1 MGLFDKKFCDV
12 CGEKIGMLG
21 NRKLEDGNLCKDCAK
36 KLSPWFDDR
45 RHSTLEEI
53 KSQLQ
58 MREENRSLVSSFRP
72 GRVIRSDRYNLYID
86 ERQQMF
92 TASVNL
98 DREDNP
104 DIISLSQITGCNLD
118 VDEMRT
124 EEYRTDR
131 DGERESYNPPRYS
144 YSYDYYFY
152 IYLNHP
158 YIHEMKLKLNS
169 MDISEDDRNRR
180 HDVERAGQEMMSY
193 LQNVTGCT
201 VGGMGMNQGMG
212 MQPGMG
218 MNNQG
223 MGVQPGMGMNNQ
235 GMGMQPAMG
244 MNQGMGMQPAMGM
257 NNQGMGMQPGM
268 GMNNQGMG
276 MQPAMGMNNQGMG
289 MQPGMGMNNQGMGM
303 QPAAGMNQG
312 MSQNVNPQGGMG
324 AAAGGM
330 GAAAGAAAGAAFAGN
345 AAEGPW
351 VCQSCGATNAGRFCE
366 SCGSPRK

>member
-21 NRKLEDGNLCKDCAK
+21 NRKLEDGNICKDCAK

-86 ERQQMF
+86 ERQQLF
-92 TASVNL
+92 AASVNL

-201 VGGMGMNQGMG
+201 VGGMGMN
-212 MQPGMG
+212 
-218 MNNQG
+218 
-223 MGVQPGMGMNNQ
+223 
-235 GMGMQPAMG
+235 
-244 MNQGMGMQPAMGM
+244 
-257 NNQGMGMQPGM
+257 
-268 GMNNQGMG
+268 
-276 MQPAMGMNNQGMG
+276 NQGMG

-324 AAAGGM
+324 TAAGGM

>member
-86 ERQQMF
+86 ERQQLF
-92 TASVNL
+92 AASVNL

-169 MDISEDDRNRR
+169 MDLSEDDRNRR

-193 LQNVTGCT
+193 LRNVTGCT
-201 VGGMGMNQGMG
+201 VG
-212 MQPGMG
+212 
-218 MNNQG
+218 
-223 MGVQPGMGMNNQ
+223 
-235 GMGMQPAMG
+235 
-244 MNQGMGMQPAMGM
+244 
-257 NNQGMGMQPGM
+257 GMGMQPGM

-276 MQPAMGMNNQGMG
+276 MQPAMGMNNQGM
-289 MQPGMGMNNQGMGM
+289 
-303 QPAAGMNQG
+303 
-312 MSQNVNPQGGMG
+312 SQNVNPQGGMG
-324 AAAGGM
+324 TAAGGM

>member
-53 KSQLQ
+53 KNQLQ
-58 MREENRSLVSSFRP
+58 MREENRRLVSSFHP

-118 VDEMRT
+118 VNETRT

-131 DGERESYNPPRYS
+131 DGERESYDPPRYS

-158 YIHEMKLKLNS
+158 YIREMKLRLNS
-169 MDISEDDRNRR
+169 MDLSEDDRNRR

-193 LQNVTGCT
+193 LQNVTGCMA
-201 VGGMGMNQGMG
+201 GGMGMNQGMG
-212 MQPGMG
+212 MQSGMG
-218 MNNQG
+218 MNS
-223 MGVQPGMGMNNQ
+223 
-235 GMGMQPAMG
+235 
-244 MNQGMGMQPAMGM
+244 
-257 NNQGMGMQPGM
+257 QGMGMQPGM
-268 GMNNQGMG
+268 GMNSQQGMG
-276 MQPAMGMNNQGMG
+276 MNPN
-289 MQPGMGMNNQGMGM
+289 
-303 QPAAGMNQG
+303 
-312 MSQNVNPQGGMG
+312 MSQNMNVQS
-324 AAAGGM
+324 GM
-330 GAAAGAAAGAAFAGN
+330 GAAAGAAAGAAGAGFAGN
-345 AAEGPW
+345 TADGPW
-351 VCQSCGATNAGRFCE
+351 VCQSCGATNTGRFCE

>member
-53 KSQLQ
+53 KNQLQ
-58 MREENRSLVSSFRP
+58 MREENRRLVSSFHP

-118 VDEMRT
+118 VNETRT

-131 DGERESYNPPRYS
+131 DGERESYDPPRYS

-158 YIHEMKLKLNS
+158 YIREMKLRLNS
-169 MDISEDDRNRR
+169 MDLSEDDRNRR

-193 LQNVTGCT
+193 LQNVTGCMA
-201 VGGMGMNQGMG
+201 GGMGMNQGMGMQPGMGMNNQGMGMQSGMGMNNQGMGMQPGMGMNSQGMGMQPGMGMNSQGMGMQPGMGMNSQGMG

-235 GMGMQPAMG
+235 GM
-244 MNQGMGMQPAMGM
+244 NS
-257 NNQGMGMQPGM
+257 QPGM
-268 GMNNQGMG
+268 GMNPNMPQN
-276 MQPAMGMNNQGMG
+276 MNVQ
-289 MQPGMGMNNQGMGM
+289 
-303 QPAAGMNQG
+303 
-312 MSQNVNPQGGMG
+312 SC
-324 AAAGGM
+324 M
-330 GAAAGAAAGAAFAGN
+330 GAAAGAAAGAAGVGFAGST
-345 AAEGPW
+345 ADGPW
-351 VCQSCGATNAGRFCE
+351 VCQSCGATNTGRFCE

>member
-86 ERQQMF
+86 ERQQLF
-92 TASVNL
+92 AASVNL

-212 MQPGMG
+212 MQP
-218 MNNQG
+218 
-223 MGVQPGMGMNNQ
+223 
-235 GMGMQPAMG
+235 AMG
-244 MNQGMGMQPAMGM
+244 MN
-257 NNQGMGMQPGM
+257 
-268 GMNNQGMG
+268 
-276 MQPAMGMNNQGMG
+276 
-289 MQPGMGMNNQGMGM
+289 
-303 QPAAGMNQG
+303 NQG

-324 AAAGGM
+324 TAAGGM

-351 VCQSCGATNAGRFCE
+351 VCQSCGATNVGRFCE

>member
-1 MGLFDKKFCDV
+1 
-12 CGEKIGMLG
+12 
-21 NRKLEDGNLCKDCAK
+21 
-36 KLSPWFDDR
+36 
-45 RHSTLEEI
+45 
-53 KSQLQ
+53 
-58 MREENRSLVSSFRP
+58 MREENRSLVSSFHP

-86 ERQQMF
+86 ERQQLF
-92 TASVNL
+92 AASVNL

-118 VDEMRT
+118 VNEMRT

-212 MQPGMG
+212 MQSG
-218 MNNQG
+218 
-223 MGVQPGMGMNNQ
+223 
-235 GMGMQPAMG
+235 MG
-244 MNQGMGMQPAMGM
+244 MNQGMGMQS
-257 NNQGMGMQPGM
+257 GMGM
-268 GMNNQGMG
+268 
-276 MQPAMGMNNQGMG
+276 NQGMG

-312 MSQNVNPQGGMG
+312 MSQNVNAQGGMG
-324 AAAGGM
+324 TAAGGM

>member
-21 NRKLEDGNLCKDCAK
+21 NRKLEDGNICKDCAK

-45 RHSTLEEI
+45 RLGTLEEI

-86 ERQQMF
+86 ERQQLF
-92 TASVNL
+92 AASVNL

-193 LQNVTGCT
+193 LQNVTGWH
-201 VGGMGMNQGMG
+201 GRWNGHEPGHGLAPGNGHE
-212 MQPGMG
+212 QPGHRYAAWNG
-218 MNNQG
+218 YE
-223 MGVQPGMGMNNQ
+223 QPGHGY
-235 GMGMQPAMG
+235 
-244 MNQGMGMQPAMGM
+244 
-257 NNQGMGMQPGM
+257 
-268 GMNNQGMG
+268 
-276 MQPAMGMNNQGMG
+276 
-289 MQPGMGMNNQGMGM
+289 
-303 QPAAGMNQG
+303 AAGSRYEPG
-312 MSQNVNPQGGMG
+312 HVT
-324 AAAGGM
+324 
-330 GAAAGAAAGAAFAGN
+330 
-345 AAEGPW
+345 E
-351 VCQSCGATNAGRFCE
+351 CE
-366 SCGSPRK
+366 STGRYGNCSRRNGSCSRSRCGSSLCRKCC

>member
-21 NRKLEDGNLCKDCAK
+21 NRKLEDGNICKDCAK

-86 ERQQMF
+86 ERQQLF
-92 TASVNL
+92 AASVNL

-180 HDVERAGQEMMSY
+180 HEMCIRDRLWMMRSIIY
-193 LQNVTGCT
+193 VHCCDRSFTWGSSSRGAFRSEGVCST
-201 VGGMGMNQGMG
+201 V
-212 MQPGMG
+212 PS
-218 MNNQG
+218 
-223 MGVQPGMGMNNQ
+223 
-235 GMGMQPAMG
+235 ADI
-244 MNQGMGMQPAMGM
+244 
-257 NNQGMGMQPGM
+257 
-268 GMNNQGMG
+268 
-276 MQPAMGMNNQGMG
+276 
-289 MQPGMGMNNQGMGM
+289 
-303 QPAAGMNQG
+303 
-312 MSQNVNPQGGMG
+312 
-324 AAAGGM
+324 
-330 GAAAGAAAGAAFAGN
+330 
-345 AAEGPW
+345 
-351 VCQSCGATNAGRFCE
+351 
-366 SCGSPRK
+366 

>member
-21 NRKLEDGNLCKDCAK
+21 NRKLEDGNICKDCAK

-86 ERQQMF
+86 ERQQLF
-92 TASVNL
+92 AASVNL

-218 MNNQG
+218 MN
-223 MGVQPGMGMNNQ
+223 
-235 GMGMQPAMG
+235 
-244 MNQGMGMQPAMGM
+244 
-257 NNQGMGMQPGM
+257 
-268 GMNNQGMG
+268 
-276 MQPAMGMNNQGMG
+276 
-289 MQPGMGMNNQGMGM
+289 QGMGM

-324 AAAGGM
+324 TAAGGM

>member
-53 KSQLQ
+53 KNQLQ
-58 MREENRSLVSSFRP
+58 MREENRRLVSSFHP

-118 VDEMRT
+118 VNETRT

-131 DGERESYNPPRYS
+131 DGERESYDPPRYS

-158 YIHEMKLKLNS
+158 YIREMKLRLNS
-169 MDISEDDRNRR
+169 MDLSEDDRNRR

-193 LQNVTGCT
+193 LQNVAGCM

-212 MQPGMG
+212 MQPGL
-218 MNNQG
+218 
-223 MGVQPGMGMNNQ
+223 GMNNQ
-235 GMGMQPAMG
+235 GMGMQSG
-244 MNQGMGMQPAMGM
+244 MGM

-268 GMNNQGMG
+268 GMNSQQGMG
-276 MQPAMGMNNQGMG
+276 V
-289 MQPGMGMNNQGMGM
+289 QPGMGMNNQGMNSQPGM
-303 QPAAGMNQG
+303 GMNPN
-312 MSQNVNPQGGMG
+312 MPQNMNVQSC
-324 AAAGGM
+324 M
-330 GAAAGAAAGAAFAGN
+330 GAAAGAAAGAAGAGFAGST
-345 AAEGPW
+345 ADGPW
-351 VCQSCGATNAGRFCE
+351 VCQSCGATNTGRFCE

>member
-21 NRKLEDGNLCKDCAK
+21 NRKLEDGNICKDCAK

-45 RHSTLEEI
+45 RHSTLKEI

-86 ERQQMF
+86 ERQQLF
-92 TASVNL
+92 AASVNL

-158 YIHEMKLKLNS
+158 YIQEMKLKLNS

-218 MNNQG
+218 MN
-223 MGVQPGMGMNNQ
+223 Q
-235 GMGMQPAMG
+235 GMGMQPAT
-244 MNQGMGMQPAMGM
+244 
-257 NNQGMGMQPGM
+257 
-268 GMNNQGMG
+268 
-276 MQPAMGMNNQGMG
+276 
-289 MQPGMGMNNQGMGM
+289 
-303 QPAAGMNQG
+303 GMNQG

-324 AAAGGM
+324 TAAGGM

-345 AAEGPW
+345 AAEGSW
-351 VCQSCGATNAGRFCE
+351 VCQSCGATNTGRFCE

>member
-21 NRKLEDGNLCKDCAK
+21 NRKLEDGNICKDCAK

-86 ERQQMF
+86 ERHQLF
-92 TASVNL
+92 AASVNL

-212 MQPGMG
+212 MQP
-218 MNNQG
+218 
-223 MGVQPGMGMNNQ
+223 
-235 GMGMQPAMG
+235 
-244 MNQGMGMQPAMGM
+244 
-257 NNQGMGMQPGM
+257 
-268 GMNNQGMG
+268 
-276 MQPAMGMNNQGMG
+276 
-289 MQPGMGMNNQGMGM
+289 
-303 QPAAGMNQG
+303 AAGMNQG

-324 AAAGGM
+324 TAAGGM

>member
-58 MREENRSLVSSFRP
+58 MREENRSLVSSFHP

-86 ERQQMF
+86 ERQQLF
-92 TASVNL
+92 AASVNL

-118 VDEMRT
+118 VNEMRT

-158 YIHEMKLKLNS
+158 YINEMKLKLNS

-218 MNNQG
+218 MNS
-223 MGVQPGMGMNNQ
+223 Q
-235 GMGMQPAMG
+235 GMGMQPA
-244 MNQGMGMQPAMGM
+244 
-257 NNQGMGMQPGM
+257 
-268 GMNNQGMG
+268 
-276 MQPAMGMNNQGMG
+276 
-289 MQPGMGMNNQGMGM
+289 MGMNNQGMGM

-324 AAAGGM
+324 TAAGGM

-351 VCQSCGATNAGRFCE
+351 VCQSCGATNVGRFCE

>member
-21 NRKLEDGNLCKDCAK
+21 NRKLEDGNICKDCAK

-86 ERQQMF
+86 ERQQLF
-92 TASVNL
+92 AASVNL

-212 MQPGMG
+212 MQP
-218 MNNQG
+218 
-223 MGVQPGMGMNNQ
+223 
-235 GMGMQPAMG
+235 A
-244 MNQGMGMQPAMGM
+244 
-257 NNQGMGMQPGM
+257 M

-276 MQPAMGMNNQGMG
+276 MQPAMGMNNQGM
-289 MQPGMGMNNQGMGM
+289 
-303 QPAAGMNQG
+303 
-312 MSQNVNPQGGMG
+312 SQNVNPQGGMG
-324 AAAGGM
+324 TAAGGM
-330 GAAAGAAAGAAFAGN
+330 GAAAGAAAGAAFA
-345 AAEGPW
+345 
-351 VCQSCGATNAGRFCE
+351 
-366 SCGSPRK
+366 

>member
-53 KSQLQ
+53 KNQLQ
-58 MREENRSLVSSFRP
+58 MREENRRLVSSFHP

-118 VDEMRT
+118 VNETRT

-131 DGERESYNPPRYS
+131 DGERESYDPPRYS

-158 YIHEMKLKLNS
+158 YIREMKLRLNS
-169 MDISEDDRNRR
+169 MDLSEDDRNRR

-193 LQNVTGCT
+193 LQNVTGCMA
-201 VGGMGMNQGMG
+201 GGMGMNQGMC
-212 MQPGMG
+212 MQSG
-218 MNNQG
+218 
-223 MGVQPGMGMNNQ
+223 
-235 GMGMQPAMG
+235 
-244 MNQGMGMQPAMGM
+244 MGM

-268 GMNNQGMG
+268 GMNPNMPQN
-276 MQPAMGMNNQGMG
+276 MNVQ
-289 MQPGMGMNNQGMGM
+289 
-303 QPAAGMNQG
+303 
-312 MSQNVNPQGGMG
+312 SC
-324 AAAGGM
+324 M
-330 GAAAGAAAGAAFAGN
+330 GAAAGAAAGAAGAGFAGST
-345 AAEGPW
+345 ADGPW
-351 VCQSCGATNAGRFCE
+351 VCQSCGATNTGRFCE

>member
-21 NRKLEDGNLCKDCAK
+21 NRKLEDGNICKDCAK

-86 ERQQMF
+86 ERQQLF
-92 TASVNL
+92 AASVNL

-223 MGVQPGMGMNNQ
+223 MG
-235 GMGMQPAMG
+235 
-244 MNQGMGMQPAMGM
+244 
-257 NNQGMGMQPGM
+257 
-268 GMNNQGMG
+268 
-276 MQPAMGMNNQGMG
+276 

-324 AAAGGM
+324 TAAGGM

>member
-21 NRKLEDGNLCKDCAK
+21 NRKLEDGNICKDCAK

-86 ERQQMF
+86 ERQQLF
-92 TASVNL
+92 AASVNL

-201 VGGMGMNQGMG
+201 AGGMAMNQGMG
-212 MQPGMG
+212 MQPG
-218 MNNQG
+218 
-223 MGVQPGMGMNNQ
+223 
-235 GMGMQPAMG
+235 
-244 MNQGMGMQPAMGM
+244 
-257 NNQGMGMQPGM
+257 
-268 GMNNQGMG
+268 
-276 MQPAMGMNNQGMG
+276 MGMNNQGMG

-324 AAAGGM
+324 TAAGGM

>member
-21 NRKLEDGNLCKDCAK
+21 NRKLEDGNICKDCAK

-86 ERQQMF
+86 ERQQLF
-92 TASVNL
+92 AAAVNL

-212 MQPGMG
+212 MQP
-218 MNNQG
+218 
-223 MGVQPGMGMNNQ
+223 
-235 GMGMQPAMG
+235 AMG
-244 MNQGMGMQPAMGM
+244 M
-257 NNQGMGMQPGM
+257 NQGMGMQPGM
-268 GMNNQGMG
+268 GMN
-276 MQPAMGMNNQGMG
+276 QGMG
-289 MQPGMGMNNQGMGM
+289 MQPGM
-303 QPAAGMNQG
+303 GMNQG

-324 AAAGGM
+324 TAAGGM

>member
-58 MREENRSLVSSFRP
+58 MREENRSLVSSFHP

-86 ERQQMF
+86 ERQQLF
-92 TASVNL
+92 AASVNL

-118 VDEMRT
+118 VNEMRT

-212 MQPGMG
+212 MQSGMG
-218 MNNQG
+218 M
-223 MGVQPGMGMNNQ
+223 NQ
-235 GMGMQPAMG
+235 GMGMQSGMG
-244 MNQGMGMQPAMGM
+244 MNQGMGMQPA
-257 NNQGMGMQPGM
+257 
-268 GMNNQGMG
+268 
-276 MQPAMGMNNQGMG
+276 
-289 MQPGMGMNNQGMGM
+289 MGMNNQGMGM

-312 MSQNVNPQGGMG
+312 MSQNVNTQGGMG
-324 AAAGGM
+324 TAAGGM

>member
-21 NRKLEDGNLCKDCAK
+21 NRKLEDGNICKDCAK

-86 ERQQMF
+86 ERQQLF
-92 TASVNL
+92 AASVNL

-218 MNNQG
+218 MN
-223 MGVQPGMGMNNQ
+223 Q

-244 MNQGMGMQPAMGM
+244 M
-257 NNQGMGMQPGM
+257 
-268 GMNNQGMG
+268 
-276 MQPAMGMNNQGMG
+276 
-289 MQPGMGMNNQGMGM
+289 NQGMGM

-324 AAAGGM
+324 TAAGGM

>member
-58 MREENRSLVSSFRP
+58 MREENRSLVSSFHP

-86 ERQQMF
+86 ERQQLF
-92 TASVNL
+92 AASVNL

-118 VDEMRT
+118 VNETRT

-158 YIHEMKLKLNS
+158 YINEMKLKLNS

-218 MNNQG
+218 MNS
-223 MGVQPGMGMNNQ
+223 Q
-235 GMGMQPAMG
+235 GMGMQPA
-244 MNQGMGMQPAMGM
+244 
-257 NNQGMGMQPGM
+257 
-268 GMNNQGMG
+268 
-276 MQPAMGMNNQGMG
+276 
-289 MQPGMGMNNQGMGM
+289 MGMNNQGMGM

-324 AAAGGM
+324 TAAGGM

-351 VCQSCGATNAGRFCE
+351 VCQSCGATNVGRFCE

>member
-53 KSQLQ
+53 KNQLQ
-58 MREENRSLVSSFRP
+58 MREENRRLVSSFHP

-92 TASVNL
+92 AASVNL

-118 VDEMRT
+118 VNETRT

-131 DGERESYNPPRYS
+131 DGERESYDPPRYS

-158 YIHEMKLKLNS
+158 YIREMKLRLNS
-169 MDISEDDRNRR
+169 MDLSEDDRNRR

-193 LQNVTGCT
+193 LQNVTGCIA
-201 VGGMGMNQGMG
+201 GGMGMNQGMG

-223 MGVQPGMGMNNQ
+223 MGMQSGMGMNS
-235 GMGMQPAMG
+235 
-244 MNQGMGMQPAMGM
+244 
-257 NNQGMGMQPGM
+257 QGMGMQPGM
-268 GMNNQGMG
+268 GMNSQQGMG
-276 MQPAMGMNNQGMG
+276 MNPN
-289 MQPGMGMNNQGMGM
+289 
-303 QPAAGMNQG
+303 
-312 MSQNVNPQGGMG
+312 MSQNMNVQS
-324 AAAGGM
+324 GM
-330 GAAAGAAAGAAFAGN
+330 GAAAGAAAGAAGAGFAGN
-345 AAEGPW
+345 TADGPW
-351 VCQSCGATNAGRFCE
+351 VCQSCGATNTGRFCE

>member
-21 NRKLEDGNLCKDCAK
+21 NRKLEDGNICKDCAK

-86 ERQQMF
+86 ERQQLF
-92 TASVNL
+92 AASVNL

-212 MQPGMG
+212 MQPAMG

-223 MGVQPGMGMNNQ
+223 MGV
-235 GMGMQPAMG
+235 
-244 MNQGMGMQPAMGM
+244 
-257 NNQGMGMQPGM
+257 
-268 GMNNQGMG
+268 
-276 MQPAMGMNNQGMG
+276 
-289 MQPGMGMNNQGMGM
+289 QPGMGMNNQGMGM

-324 AAAGGM
+324 TAAGGM

>member
-21 NRKLEDGNLCKDCAK
+21 NRKLEDGNICKDCAK

-86 ERQQMF
+86 ERQQLF
-92 TASVNL
+92 AASVNL

-180 HDVERAGQEMMSY
+180 HNVERAGQEMMSY

-223 MGVQPGMGMNNQ
+223 MG
-235 GMGMQPAMG
+235 MQPAMG
-244 MNQGMGMQPAMGM
+244 MN
-257 NNQGMGMQPGM
+257 
-268 GMNNQGMG
+268 
-276 MQPAMGMNNQGMG
+276 
-289 MQPGMGMNNQGMGM
+289 
-303 QPAAGMNQG
+303 NQG

-324 AAAGGM
+324 TAAGGM

>member
-21 NRKLEDGNLCKDCAK
+21 NRKLEDGNICKDCAK

-86 ERQQMF
+86 ERQQLF
-92 TASVNL
+92 AASVNL

-144 YSYDYYFY
+144 YSYDYYLY

-235 GMGMQPAMG
+235 GMGMQPAT
-244 MNQGMGMQPAMGM
+244 
-257 NNQGMGMQPGM
+257 
-268 GMNNQGMG
+268 
-276 MQPAMGMNNQGMG
+276 
-289 MQPGMGMNNQGMGM
+289 
-303 QPAAGMNQG
+303 GMNQG

-324 AAAGGM
+324 TAAGGM

>member
-21 NRKLEDGNLCKDCAK
+21 NRKLEDGNICKDCAK

-86 ERQQMF
+86 ERQQLF
-92 TASVNL
+92 AASVNL

-223 MGVQPGMGMNNQ
+223 MGMQPAMGMNNQ

-244 MNQGMGMQPAMGM
+244 MNQGM
-257 NNQGMGMQPGM
+257 
-268 GMNNQGMG
+268 
-276 MQPAMGMNNQGMG
+276 
-289 MQPGMGMNNQGMGM
+289 
-303 QPAAGMNQG
+303 
-312 MSQNVNPQGGMG
+312 SQNVNPQGGMG
-324 AAAGGM
+324 TAAGGM

>member
-86 ERQQMF
+86 ERQQLF
-92 TASVNL
+92 AASVNL

-201 VGGMGMNQGMG
+201 VGGMGMN
-212 MQPGMG
+212 
-218 MNNQG
+218 
-223 MGVQPGMGMNNQ
+223 
-235 GMGMQPAMG
+235 
-244 MNQGMGMQPAMGM
+244 
-257 NNQGMGMQPGM
+257 
-268 GMNNQGMG
+268 
-276 MQPAMGMNNQGMG
+276 
-289 MQPGMGMNNQGMGM
+289 NQGMGM

-324 AAAGGM
+324 TAAGGM

>member
-21 NRKLEDGNLCKDCAK
+21 NRKLEDGNLCKDCTK

-58 MREENRSLVSSFRP
+58 MREENRSLVSSFHP

-86 ERQQMF
+86 ERQQLF
-92 TASVNL
+92 AASVNL

-118 VDEMRT
+118 VNEMRT

-158 YIHEMKLKLNS
+158 YINEMKLKLNS

-212 MQPGMG
+212 MQSGM
-218 MNNQG
+218 
-223 MGVQPGMGMNNQ
+223 
-235 GMGMQPAMG
+235 
-244 MNQGMGMQPAMGM
+244 
-257 NNQGMGMQPGM
+257 
-268 GMNNQGMG
+268 
-276 MQPAMGMNNQGMG
+276 
-289 MQPGMGMNNQGMGM
+289 
-303 QPAAGMNQG
+303 GMNQG
-312 MSQNVNPQGGMG
+312 MSQNVNAQGGMG
-324 AAAGGM
+324 TAAGGM

>member
-86 ERQQMF
+86 ERQQLF
-92 TASVNL
+92 AASVNL

-118 VDEMRT
+118 VNETRT

-158 YIHEMKLKLNS
+158 YINEMKLKLNS

-212 MQPGMG
+212 MQSG
-218 MNNQG
+218 
-223 MGVQPGMGMNNQ
+223 
-235 GMGMQPAMG
+235 MG

-257 NNQGMGMQPGM
+257 
-268 GMNNQGMG
+268 
-276 MQPAMGMNNQGMG
+276 NQGMG

-312 MSQNVNPQGGMG
+312 MSQNVNAQGGMG
-324 AAAGGM
+324 TAAGGM